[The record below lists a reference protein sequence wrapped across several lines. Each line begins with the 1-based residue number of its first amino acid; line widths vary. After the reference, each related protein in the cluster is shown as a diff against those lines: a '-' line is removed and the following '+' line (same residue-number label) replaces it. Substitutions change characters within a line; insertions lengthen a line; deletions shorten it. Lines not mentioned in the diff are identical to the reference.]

1 MERSSISLSYYPCL
15 SELLTLPVFRGS
27 RLLGCQTGLERVV
40 TGVNLS
46 DTPGILQVALCRR
59 ADGHHL
65 LLHS

>member
-27 RLLGCQTGLERVV
+27 RLLPVFLLAFRHA
-40 TGVNLS
+40 
-46 DTPGILQVALCRR
+46 GILQVALCRR